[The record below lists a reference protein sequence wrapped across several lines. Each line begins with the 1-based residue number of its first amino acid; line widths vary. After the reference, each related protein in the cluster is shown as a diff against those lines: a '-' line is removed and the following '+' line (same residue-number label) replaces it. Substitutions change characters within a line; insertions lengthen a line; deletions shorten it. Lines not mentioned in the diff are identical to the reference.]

1 MSSAIQAKP
10 ILRQSGFEPISAFG
24 TGLSQGVMGDA
35 LQLKRRSQSAD
46 AARFCCKE
54 SARSA
59 LHSGASQAIK
69 QAQQSLP
76 LENWQE
82 PRIRTVKMGGDR
94 LR

>member
-1 MSSAIQAKP
+1 MQAKP

-59 LHSGASQAIK
+59 LHSGNF
-69 QAQQSLP
+69 LP
-76 LENWQE
+76 DHTEHITLYYHCCHAM
-82 PRIRTVKMGGDR
+82 PKVMLCPGPFYV
-94 LR
+94 